1 MIRLTSRESAMRC
14 SLTLLLAL
22 SAGLSLPPFLQA
34 QPTYKLD
41 VKADLK
47 PFAVLRLEG
56 NQIARTDVCDD
67 PGFRLQYHVRQN
79 GKTTAIIE
87 ARSQKKVD
95 VPKLD
100 PGDYTVTLEL
110 FYPAY
115 KGGTAQKGEFK
126 AISNEMTI
134 RVESA
139 ERIVEV
145 NPPPSLGLRAA
156 VGMAIRARK

>member
-1 MIRLTSRESAMRC
+1 MRSRVI
-14 SLTLLLAL
+14 LVFTLL
-22 SAGLSLPPFLQA
+22 AGLSNPHGARA

-47 PFAVLRLEG
+47 PFAVLKLDG
-56 NQIARTDVCDD
+56 KQIARTEVCDD

-79 GKTTAIIE
+79 GKTMATIE

-100 PGDYTVTLEL
+100 PGVYTVTLEL

-115 KGGTAQKGEFK
+115 KGGAAQKGEFK
-126 AISNEMTI
+126 AISNELTI

-139 ERIVEV
+139 EKIVEV
-145 NPPPSLGLRAA
+145 NPPPGVAVRTA
-156 VGMAIRARK
+156 VGMGIRARK